1 MIKPPVRIELFSRAR
16 SRSRN
21 RVLAVHTDQPLD
33 RHRRRRRRGP
43 RHRRFGCHASRP
55 GAASPTSALGA
66 GLDIFD
72 PGEPREHQRAL
83 ADVDDLAV
91 IDLTDPGMCIDPLRV
106 FSYDPTWL
114 NLVHTVGADLD
125 ERVADVVG

>member
-1 MIKPPVRIELFSRAR
+1 
-16 SRSRN
+16 
-21 RVLAVHTDQPLD
+21 
-33 RHRRRRRRGP
+33 
-43 RHRRFGCHASRP
+43 
-55 GAASPTSALGA
+55 
-66 GLDIFD
+66 
-72 PGEPREHQRAL
+72 
-83 ADVDDLAV
+83 V

>member
-1 MIKPPVRIELFSRAR
+1 MLIR
-16 SRSRN
+16 SW
-21 RVLAVHTDQPLD
+21 L
-33 RHRRRRRRGP
+33 
-43 RHRRFGCHASRP
+43 
-55 GAASPTSALGA
+55 ALGA

-114 NLVHTVGADLD
+114 KLVHTVGADLD